1 MENRVMCRHMCRTT
15 RWTTLEPPAGASSDH
30 VQLRIEINPMTMDSV
45 LGWDERLQGL
55 QFTMGSH
62 PILTWWNFPMVNL
75 SVMYIDLA
83 GKVSPWM
90 PSQKKVW
97 SCFFPGNSPLFF
109 LVSIPFL
116 LVKSPDCL
124 CVFCTLFNLMRK
136 VFQNTNHGHRVNNF
150 WWITRGMVKP
160 VACFSIMTWNR
171 SRSPAISS
179 DLQRHCCGA
188 LARLFFWSRQ
198 RLNFWA
204 KTESWSPREIRQ
216 AGRRTGCSMAD
227 ADLVKCG
234 P

>member
-1 MENRVMCRHMCRTT
+1 MDHKNH
-15 RWTTLEPPAGASSDH
+15 LGASSDH
-30 VQLRIEINPMTMDSV
+30 VQFRIEINPMTTDSNGM
-45 LGWDERLQGL
+45 GWGAPIHHGL
-55 QFTMGSH
+55 SSH
-62 PILTWWNFPMVNL
+62 FDMVKL
-75 SVMYIDLA
+75 SHGIFCDVDLA

-90 PSQKKVW
+90 PSQKKKHIAW

-160 VACFSIMTWNR
+160 VAWF
-171 SRSPAISS
+171 RSPGTS
-179 DLQRHCCGA
+179 DLQRSWAPLLWSFGTA
-188 LARLFFWSRQ
+188 FFLVAAETQFLSEDTVMESSR
-198 RLNFWA
+198 N
-204 KTESWSPREIRQ
+204 PP
-216 AGRRTGCSMAD
+216 GRRTGCSMRD
-227 ADLVKCG
+227 ADSVKWDPG